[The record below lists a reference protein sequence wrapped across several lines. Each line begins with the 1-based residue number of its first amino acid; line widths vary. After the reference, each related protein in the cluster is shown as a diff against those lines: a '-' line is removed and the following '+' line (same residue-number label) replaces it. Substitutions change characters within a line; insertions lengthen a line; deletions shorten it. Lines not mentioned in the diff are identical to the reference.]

1 MVKKVLANIIL
12 NIAIITLV
20 FSIIWSFKNHFYLYG
35 IIAVLALAM
44 CIYLKV
50 RLVKTVRELTQKNR
64 D

>member
-20 FSIIWSFKNHFYLYG
+20 FSIIWSFKNQFYLYG
-35 IIAVLALAM
+35 IVAVLALAM

-50 RLVKTVRELTQKNR
+50 RLVKTVRELTRKNK
-64 D
+64 